1 MVGKGSFSCGVAL
14 EGSLERNEE
23 LGLGKAG
30 EDFSGRRNRKCKN
43 PEAEMSFVSLKSGKK
58 ATVSS

>member
-1 MVGKGSFSCGVAL
+1 MLWWNIKQGKERYAGSVMVDKDSFSCGVAL

-30 EDFSGRRNRKCKN
+30 EGYFRKKK
-43 PEAEMSFVSLKSGKK
+43 PEV
-58 ATVSS
+58 